1 MKKINFTFTNKTKQ
15 KIPSGYFLSVLE
27 NFLKKMNLPAG
38 EAGIKNP
45 VEVNLI
51 LVGKTRIQ
59 KLNYKY
65 RKKNKPTDVL
75 SFPIDIIDPTVGTRH
90 ALSLPKNETIILGDI
105 YICPQMVDDGELQN
119 TFLHGLI
126 HLIGY
131 DHEKDEK
138 EWDKVLKKL
147 KSPM

>member
-1 MKKINFTFTNKTKQ
+1 MKQVNFSFTNKTKQ
-15 KIPSGYFLSVLE
+15 KVPSRDLLFVLE
-27 NFLKKMNLPAG
+27 NFLKKMR
-38 EAGIKNP
+38 IKNP

-51 LVGKTRIQ
+51 IVGKKLIQ
-59 KLNYKY
+59 KLNYIY

-75 SFPIDIIDPTVGTRH
+75 SFPIDITDPKKI
-90 ALSLPKNETIILGDI
+90 PKSGNVVLGDI
-105 YICPQMVDDGELQN
+105 YICQQMVEKGKLED

-138 EWDKVLKKL
+138 KWDEVLKQIKIPA
-147 KSPM
+147 K

>member
-1 MKKINFTFTNKTKQ
+1 MKLNFSLINKTKQ
-15 KIPSGYFLSVLE
+15 KVSNRDFLFTLE
-27 NFLKKMNLPAG
+27 KFLNKMR
-38 EAGIKNP
+38 IKNP
-45 VEVNLI
+45 IEVNLI

-59 KLNYKY
+59 KLNYIY

-75 SFPIDIIDPTVGTRH
+75 SFPIDITIPKKLPPTSYK
-90 ALSLPKNETIILGDI
+90 LILGDI
-105 YICPQMVDDGELQN
+105 YICPTEVSKGELQN

-138 EWDKVLKKL
+138 EWEKVLKKI
-147 KSPM
+147 KD

>member
-1 MKKINFTFTNKTKQ
+1 MKLNFSFTNKTKQ
-15 KIPSGYFLSVLE
+15 KIPSGYFLSVLKK
-27 NFLKKMNLPAG
+27 FLKKMQ
-38 EAGIKNP
+38 IKNP

-51 LVGKTRIQ
+51 LVGKSKIQ
-59 KLNYKY
+59 KLNYIY

-75 SFPIDIIDPTVGTRH
+75 SFPIDITSPLVETRRGV
-90 ALSLPKNETIILGDI
+90 SENIVLGDV

-131 DHEKDEK
+131 DHEKDKKKWE
-138 EWDKVLKKL
+138 KVLKKIET
-147 KSPM
+147 K